1 MKQKKLIITKQKKLI
16 IKKNKDYF
24 HGICSVKISKNNN

>member
-16 IKKNKDYF
+16 ITKQFLKKIRTIF
-24 HGICSVKISKNNN
+24 MVFVV